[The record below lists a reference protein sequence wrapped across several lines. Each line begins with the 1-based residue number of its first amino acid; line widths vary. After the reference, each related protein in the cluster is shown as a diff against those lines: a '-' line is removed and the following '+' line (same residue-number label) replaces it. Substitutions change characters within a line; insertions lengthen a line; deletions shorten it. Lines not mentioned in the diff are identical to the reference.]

1 MKKPGGFI
9 GITLLMGI
17 ILSMYLMKTVFE
29 SIFSAVIIIGI
40 ALAAGVFLEYRMFG
54 NKRK

>member
-40 ALAAGVFLEYRMFG
+40 ALATGIFLEYRMFR
-54 NKRK
+54 NRRK

>member
-1 MKKPGGFI
+1 MQKPGRFI

-17 ILSMYLMKTVFE
+17 ILAMFLMKKVFD

-40 ALAAGVFLEYRMFG
+40 ALAIGVFLEYKLFG
-54 NKRK
+54 SRKK